1 MFLLKKIIGPFFF
14 PMPICIGISFLGL
27 YFLWFT
33 KKQMAGKILISLG
46 ICVLYLLSCRFAS
59 HLILNPLEKQYTSY
73 HSEISS
79 EFIVVLGG
87 GGVFNSR
94 IPVTSQLSSP
104 SIVRLVEGIRI
115 YRENPGSKLILTGR
129 GVSAAM
135 AETAKAIG
143 IDGGD
148 IIIESLSK
156 DTKDEAKNVRQI
168 VGNEPFILVTS
179 ASHLP
184 RAMALFRK
192 QGMNP
197 HPAAA
202 EHLIKKE
209 QLLTPK
215 SFYPGGGG
223 LRKSE
228 RAFYE
233 YLGALWAKLRGQT

>member
-1 MFLLKKIIGPFFF
+1 MFLFKKIIGPFFF
-14 PMPICIGISFLGL
+14 PMPICFGISFLGL

-59 HLILNPLEKQYTSY
+59 HIILKPLEKQYPPY
-73 HSEISS
+73 HSGISTK
-79 EFIVVLGG
+79 FIVVLGG
-87 GGVFNSR
+87 GGVFTSR

-104 SIVRLVEGIRI
+104 SVVRLIEGIRI
-115 YRENPGSKLILTGR
+115 YRENPGSRLVLTGKH
-129 GVSAAM
+129 VSGAM
-135 AETAKAIG
+135 AETAKLLG
-143 IDGGD
+143 IDEGD
-148 IIIESLSK
+148 IIIDSHSK

-168 VGNEPFILVTS
+168 VGNEPFVLVTS

-202 EHLIKKE
+202 EYLIKKDR
-209 QLLTPK
+209 LLTLK

-223 LRKSE
+223 LRKTE

-233 YLGALWAKLRGQT
+233 YLGTLWAKLRGQT